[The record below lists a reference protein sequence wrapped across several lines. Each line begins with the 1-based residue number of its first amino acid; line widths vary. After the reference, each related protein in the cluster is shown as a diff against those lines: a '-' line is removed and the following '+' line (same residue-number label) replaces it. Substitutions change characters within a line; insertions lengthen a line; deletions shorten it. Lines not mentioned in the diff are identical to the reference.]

1 MLQISIHFQAK
12 YIHKHKTFEKNITK
26 VGFVFVL
33 IVHRRIQKYF
43 VSEKTLD
50 IHKLQKLDER

>member
-12 YIHKHKTFEKNITK
+12 YIHKQKTFEKNITK